1 MDRCQALLTG
11 ATSTS
16 RATAPLA
23 NSDSTSWSDNP
34 SPSPI
39 DTSRSSFSIRKWRL
53 IASRSADPRQSVI
66 NPYTTNW
73 RFLMGGSFKI
83 GRFSGIDVKVHWTFF
98 LLLAF
103 FAFIGY
109 QSSGSLAGALTPIA
123 VIVALFICVVL
134 HEFGHSLVAQRLGI
148 EIHSITLLPIGGVSN
163 LESLP
168 EKPSDEVKITL
179 AGPLVNVVLA
189 PIFFGLGLLLG
200 AEPGM
205 PTDLFTGIG
214 SVGQFFFYLGYLNVV
229 LAVFNLIPAFPL
241 DGGRVLRG
249 ALQTR
254 LGAVRATEI
263 ASRVG
268 QLFALAFFLI
278 GLFGGNF
285 LLALIGVFIFFGA
298 NGEAQMVRQR
308 ELTRGVSVSD
318 VMGTKPRTETVTPYH
333 TFGQVLDSVIHGYQE
348 DFPVV
353 DESGKLV
360 GMITRDEIMNAA
372 HSPERYASVRE
383 LMKTD
388 VPTISS
394 EADLFEDALPVLRQ
408 SGLRALPVM
417 ENGELV
423 GMLTIEDVGR
433 PACLGSY
440 RRKPALPL

>member
-1 MDRCQALLTG
+1 
-11 ATSTS
+11 
-16 RATAPLA
+16 
-23 NSDSTSWSDNP
+23 
-34 SPSPI
+34 
-39 DTSRSSFSIRKWRL
+39 
-53 IASRSADPRQSVI
+53 
-66 NPYTTNW
+66 
-73 RFLMGGSFKI
+73 MGGSFKI

-103 FAFIGY
+103 FAFLGY
-109 QSSGSLAGALTPIA
+109 QTSGTLAGTLTPIA
-123 VIVALFICVVL
+123 VIVALFLCVLL

-163 LESLP
+163 LESIP

-200 AEPGM
+200 AEPRM
-205 PTDLFTGIG
+205 PSDLFTGIG

-229 LAVFNLIPAFPL
+229 LALFNLIPAFPL

-249 ALQTR
+249 LLATR
-254 LGAVRATEI
+254 LGALRATEI

-268 QLFALAFFLI
+268 QLFAFAFFLI
-278 GLFGGNF
+278 GLLGGNF
-285 LLALIGVFIFFGA
+285 LLALIAVFIFFGA

-308 ELTRGVSVSD
+308 ELTRGLSVSD
-318 VMGTKPRTETVTPYH
+318 VMGTKPNTETVTPYH

-360 GMITRDEIMNAA
+360 GMITREEIMAAA
-372 HSPERYASVRE
+372 HSPQRYSSVRE
-383 LMKTD
+383 LMKTNI
-388 VPTISS
+388 PTISS
-394 EADLFEDALPVLRQ
+394 QADLFEDALPILQQ
-408 SGLRALPVM
+408 SGLRALPVT

-423 GMLTIEDVGR
+423 GMLTIEDVGQ
-433 PACLGSY
+433 ASLLG
-440 RRKPALPL
+440 PLPTKTGATA